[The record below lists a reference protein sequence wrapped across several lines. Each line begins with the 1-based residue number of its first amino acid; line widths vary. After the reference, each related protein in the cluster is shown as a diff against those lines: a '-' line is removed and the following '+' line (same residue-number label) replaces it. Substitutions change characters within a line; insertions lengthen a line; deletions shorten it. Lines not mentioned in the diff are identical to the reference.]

1 MATIE
6 EQYKLAAN
14 TRFAVLARAL
24 ADNDPGSATHEMAL
38 SELALQRRI
47 EYERRS
53 RQEMLATLGRMI
65 GDALLKNQDTEP
77 LLHDLRVV
85 RHSERTGEPL
95 AELRNSLGQFAA
107 PDPKS
112 L

>member
-24 ADNDPGSATHEMAL
+24 ADNDPGSAAHKMAL
-38 SELALQRRI
+38 SELALQRSI

-65 GDALLKNQDTEP
+65 GDALLKNQD
-77 LLHDLRVV
+77 HRAAAA
-85 RHSERTGEPL
+85 RSARGAAFRAYGRTAG
-95 AELRNSLGQFAA
+95 RAA
-107 PDPKS
+107 
-112 L
+112 